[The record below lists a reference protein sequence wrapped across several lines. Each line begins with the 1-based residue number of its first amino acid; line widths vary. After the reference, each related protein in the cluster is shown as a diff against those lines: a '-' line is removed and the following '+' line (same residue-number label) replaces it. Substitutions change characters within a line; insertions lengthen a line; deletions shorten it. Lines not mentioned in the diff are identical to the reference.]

1 MTRPF
6 RSGDVEAT
14 ANAMRRENFY
24 LFLRHMFPVV
34 APGQS
39 LSGDDYLET
48 LCFELKQAAETPGGR
63 LMVTMPPRYLKSIA
77 ASFLQPAWLIGRDPK
92 LKIIVASYGEKLTQN
107 HARMFGAVV
116 ASRRYQ
122 RVFPHMSA
130 KPKVNSVTEF
140 TTAAGG
146 GRRTATV
153 GGAITGI
160 GADLIIIDDIMK
172 ASDAS
177 SEAAREEARRYHD
190 ETLYSRLN
198 NKAEGSIIVVQ
209 QRLHQDDLIA
219 HLLEKGTY
227 RHLNLPALAER
238 PAQNDLYNGFTWSRD
253 VGDPLAPGRENT
265 AALDIIRGD
274 VGEAAFRTQYQQ
286 DPASAGSPMLDFFK
300 VRVLDKSAS
309 DIRILKTVQAWD
321 TAVKDGPNCDYSVGM
336 TFGWDDG
343 RWVLLDVQRRRMNFA
358 DLKACARKM
367 YEKWQPELAIVEDS
381 ANGSALYVDLRGE
394 GILIKPFGVS
404 GSKEERFSVA
414 AEWLESGKIA
424 LLRNTDY
431 FEDLRRELLGFPQ
444 GRFDDQVD
452 TISLFVR
459 RARIRAPMDRR

>member
-6 RSGDVEAT
+6 GPNDLEAA

-34 APGQS
+34 APGQR

-48 LCFELKQAAETPGGR
+48 LCFELQQAAETSGGR

-77 ASFLQPAWLIGRDPK
+77 ASVLQPAWLIGRDPK
-92 LKIIVASYGEKLTQN
+92 LKVIVASYGEKLTQN
-107 HARMFGAVV
+107 LSRMFQTVV
-116 ASRRYQ
+116 TSKRYL

-172 ASDAS
+172 ANDAS
-177 SEAAREEARRYHD
+177 SEAAREEARRFHD

-219 HLLEKGTY
+219 HLQEKGTY
-227 RHLNLPALAER
+227 RHLNLPAIAER
-238 PAQNDLYNGFTWSRD
+238 PAQHDLYNGYTWSREA
-253 VGDPLAPGRENT
+253 GDPLAPEREDRE
-265 AALDIIRGD
+265 ALDFIRGD
-274 VGEAAFRTQYQQ
+274 VGEAAFRTQYLQ
-286 DPASAGSPMLDFFK
+286 DPASAGSSMLDFSK
-300 VRVLDKSAS
+300 VLVLEQSPS

-336 TFGWDDG
+336 TFGWDDE
-343 RWVLLDVQRRRMNFA
+343 RWVLLEVQRRRMNFA
-358 DLKACARKM
+358 DLKACARTM
-367 YEKWQPELAIVEDS
+367 YGKWRPDLAIVEDS
-381 ANGSALYVDLRGE
+381 ANGTALYVELRGE
-394 GILIKPFGVS
+394 GILITPFGVS
-404 GSKEERFSVA
+404 GSKEERFAVA
-414 AEWLESGKIA
+414 A
-424 LLRNTDY
+424 D
-431 FEDLRRELLGFPQ
+431 
-444 GRFDDQVD
+444 
-452 TISLFVR
+452 
-459 RARIRAPMDRR
+459 